1 MVMSQTINNCFDSH
15 THFLATG
22 QVALELSLRDLKSAD
37 DIKNLKIE
45 KHHYRGEWLVGFGW
59 NQNNWSSAELPNLK
73 IIDQLFPDTPVFF
86 SRVDG
91 HSSWINSKAVQVL
104 TRQGFDFSKD
114 PEGGKILRQA
124 NGEFFGILNDQA
136 HINAL
141 LMLPDYSDQ
150 QLTQFLV
157 KSGQIFNAGGFTHV
171 RDMSMNYRQWRLQKQ
186 LCEEQKLKIYCEGF
200 ITVESVSDCE
210 RGLVEYQKCSDDPHP
225 QLKIKGL
232 KIFIDG
238 SLGSKTAYL
247 SQNYTGENQRGIL
260 IWKASDIKLAIAFC
274 WRNKIEIAIHCIG
287 DEAVH
292 TVAQCAREV
301 SAAGLLGKIHIEH
314 AQVLRPETIP
324 LLKPLHVYIHMQP
337 SHWLSDHSWLPVT
350 IGDLTKYLFQWEA
363 LRKNRIHVD
372 FGSDS
377 PIEPTNL
384 LLTRKALHES
394 AKHIPSL
401 SEDWKRFHSYPTVG
415 WGQCQ
420 TVFDDQKIIKI
431 NFNGESIDLQ

>member
-1 MVMSQTINNCFDSH
+1 MSDVITNCFDSH

-37 DIKNLKIE
+37 DVKNLKIE

-59 NQNNWSSAELPNLK
+59 NHHNWASQELPNKSQL
-73 IIDQLFPDTPVFF
+73 DQIFPDTPVFF

-91 HSSWINSKAVQVL
+91 HSSWINSKAIEL
-104 TRQGFDFSKD
+104 LNIQGECS
-114 PEGGKILRQA
+114 
-124 NGEFFGILNDQA
+124 GILLEQD
-136 HINAL
+136 HIIAL
-141 LMLPDYSDQ
+141 FKLPDYSDQ
-150 QLTQFLV
+150 QLSQFLL
-157 KSGQIFNAGGFTHV
+157 KSGEIFNAGGFTHV
-171 RDMSMNYRQWRLQKQ
+171 RDMSMNYRQWQLQKI
-186 LCEEQKLKIYCEGF
+186 LCEENKLKIYCEGF
-200 ITVESVSDCE
+200 VTVESVSDFD
-210 RGLVEYQKCSDDPHP
+210 RGFAEYQKCIDNPCV
-225 QLKIKGL
+225 QLKVKGL

-247 SQNYTGENQRGIL
+247 SQNYVGDTQRGL
-260 IWKASDIKLAIAFC
+260 LLWKASDIKLAIAYC
-274 WRNKIEIAIHCIG
+274 WRNKMEIAIHCIG

-314 AQVLRPETIP
+314 AQLLRPETIP
-324 LLKPLHVYIHMQP
+324 LLKPLHVYVHMQP
-337 SHWLSDHSWLPVT
+337 CHWLSDHAWLTGT

-377 PIEPTNL
+377 PIEPANL
-384 LLTRKALHES
+384 LLTRKALNES
-394 AKHIPSL
+394 AKHIPAP
-401 SEDWKRFHSYPTVG
+401 SEDWKRFHTYPTSG

-420 TVFDDQKIIKI
+420 TEFDDQGIISI
-431 NFNGESIDLQ
+431 RFNGETIQIR

>member
-1 MVMSQTINNCFDSH
+1 MPEMINNCFDSH

-37 DIKNLKIE
+37 DVQNLKIE
-45 KHHYRGEWLVGFGW
+45 KYHYRGDWLVGFGW
-59 NQNNWSSAELPNLK
+59 NHNLWSPTELPNKAIL
-73 IIDQLFPDTPVFF
+73 DRLFPNTPVLF

-91 HSSWINSKAVQVL
+91 HSSWINSKAIEVL
-104 TRQGFDFSKD
+104 NIQGECSGLLLEQD
-114 PEGGKILRQA
+114 
-124 NGEFFGILNDQA
+124 

-141 LMLPDYSDQ
+141 FKLPDYSDQ
-150 QLTQFLV
+150 QLTQFLL
-157 KSGQIFNAGGFTHV
+157 KSGEIFNKGGFTHV

-186 LCEEQKLKIYCEGF
+186 LCEQGQLKIYCEGF
-200 ITVESVSDCE
+200 VTVESVEDCD
-210 RGLVEYQKCSDDPHP
+210 RGLAEYQKCIDDPCA
-225 QLKIKGL
+225 QLKVKGL

-247 SQNYTGENQRGIL
+247 SQNYQGENQRGL
-260 IWKASDIKLAIAFC
+260 LLWKASDIKLAIAYC
-274 WRNKIEIAIHCIG
+274 WRNKMEIAIHCIG

-314 AQVLRPETIP
+314 AQLLRQETVP
-324 LLKPLHVYIHMQP
+324 LLKPLHVYVHMQP
-337 SHWLSDHSWLPVT
+337 SHWLSDHSWLPGA
-350 IGDLTKYLFQWEA
+350 IGDLTKYLFQWEL

-384 LLTRKALHES
+384 LLTRKALNES
-394 AKHIPSL
+394 AKFIPTP
-401 SEDWKRFHSYPTVG
+401 SEDWKRFHTHPTIG

-420 TVFDDQKIIKI
+420 TEFDEQGIIKV
-431 NFNGESIDLQ
+431 NFDGETIHR

>member
-1 MVMSQTINNCFDSH
+1 MSEIIHNCFDSH
-15 THFLATG
+15 THFLGTG
-22 QVALELSLRDLKSAD
+22 QIAMELSLRDLKSAD
-37 DIKNLKIE
+37 EVKNLKIE

-59 NQNNWSSAELPNLK
+59 NHNQWATPELPNKAIL
-73 IIDQLFPDTPVFF
+73 DQLFPDTPVFF

-91 HSSWINSKAVQVL
+91 HSSWINSKAIEKL
-104 TRQGFDFSKD
+104 NIK
-114 PEGGKILRQA
+114 
-124 NGEFFGILNDQA
+124 GECSGILIETD

-141 LMLPDYSDQ
+141 LSLPDYSDTQ
-150 QLTQFLV
+150 VTQFLI

-171 RDMSMNYRQWRLQKQ
+171 RDMSMNYRQWKLQKQ
-186 LCEEQKLKIYCEGF
+186 LCEQQKLKIYCEGF
-200 ITVESVSDCE
+200 VTLESVADCD
-210 RGLVEYQKCSDDPHP
+210 RGFEEYQKCVNDPCS
-225 QLKIKGL
+225 QLKVKGL

-247 SQNYTGENQRGIL
+247 SQNYAGTNERGL
-260 IWKASDIKLAIAFC
+260 LLWKASDIKLAIAYC
-274 WRNKIEIAIHCIG
+274 WRNKMEIAIHCIG

-314 AQVLRPETIP
+314 AQLLRPETIP

-337 SHWLSDHSWLPVT
+337 CHWLSDHAWLPSA
-350 IGDLTKYLFQWEA
+350 IGDLTKHLFQWEA

-384 LLTRKALHES
+384 LLTRKALNES
-394 AKHIPSL
+394 AKHIPTP
-401 SEDWKRFHSYPTVG
+401 SEDWKRFHTYPTAG

-420 TVFDDQKIIKI
+420 TEFDEQGIIKL
-431 NFNGESIDLQ
+431 NFNGEIIQIR

>member
-1 MVMSQTINNCFDSH
+1 MSETINNCFDSH
-15 THFLATG
+15 THFLGTG
-22 QVALELSLRDLKSAD
+22 QVALELSLRDLKSAL
-37 DIKNLKIE
+37 NVAELKIE
-45 KHHYRGEWLVGFGW
+45 QHHHRGEWLVGFGW
-59 NQNNWSSAELPNLK
+59 NHNNWVPSDLPHKSILDK
-73 IIDQLFPDTPVFF
+73 VFPDKPVFF

-91 HSSWINSKAVQVL
+91 HSSWINSKAIEVL
-104 TRQGFDFSKD
+104 KQKGFDFSKD
-114 PEGGKILRQA
+114 PQGGKILRDL
-124 NGEFFGILNDQA
+124 NGEPMGILQDQA

-141 LMLPDYSDQ
+141 LMLPDYTDQ
-150 QLTQFLV
+150 QLSQFLV
-157 KSGQIFNAGGFTHV
+157 KSGEIFNAGGFTHV
-171 RDMSMNYRQWRLQKQ
+171 RDMSMTFRQWQLQKA
-186 LCEEQKLKIYCEGF
+186 LCEQQKLKIYCEGF
-200 ITVESVSDCE
+200 ITIESVNDLD
-210 RGLVEYQKCSDDPHP
+210 RGLSEYQKCLNNPCA

-247 SQNYTGENQRGIL
+247 SQNYVGENQRGLL
-260 IWKASDIKLAIAFC
+260 IWSATDIKATIAYC
-274 WRNKIEIAIHCIG
+274 WRNKMEVAIHCIG

-314 AQVLRPETIP
+314 AQLLRPETIP
-324 LLKPLHVYIHMQP
+324 LLKPLHVYVHMQP
-337 SHWLSDHSWLPVT
+337 CHWLSDHPWLQDC

-384 LLTRKALHES
+384 LLTRKALLES
-394 AKHIPSL
+394 AKSIPKP
-401 SEDWKRFHSYPTVG
+401 SEDWKRFHAYPTSG

-420 TVFDDQKIIKI
+420 TEFDDQGIIAI
-431 NFNGESIDLQ
+431 NFEGEVIRFR